1 MAVAP
6 PSPSS
11 AAGATTAPT
20 SQSMD
25 PQPSL
30 KQQQPPPPPPQQ
42 SDAASS
48 VTSSPDLSGRFSR
61 SPGSSRDYLSLYTI
75 SRSEEY
81 RQLFRLP
88 PEEVLIQD
96 FNCALQESILLQGH
110 MYLFDH
116 YLCFYANIFGFETK
130 KIIPFNEIANVRRA
144 KTAGIFP
151 NAIEIFASGKKLFFA
166 SFLSRD
172 EAFKLIAERWSL
184 YGEGA
189 KGISDEQDSK
199 SESGSY
205 LNGVNPLEDGNDEL
219 PASDLDSGERRLE
232 TSGSDDGDQP
242 LNTEDDVAPPALSV
256 QTFMEQCEELLVE
269 EKVST
274 SDTSSNWMVEATD
287 APQISKSFTKVA
299 ESKFP
304 IKVEE
309 FFNLFFSDD
318 AVGFV
323 ESFRK
328 QCGDKDFKCTKW
340 STRDNLEIGREVSF
354 QHPIKIYLGAKY
366 GGCKELQTYRVYKN
380 SHLVIR
386 TSQDVNDVPY
396 ADYFHVE
403 GCWDVCRDG
412 DQCRESCILRVYV
425 TVVFTKKTMFKG
437 KIEQSTLDEC
447 REAFATWI
455 SLAHRLL
462 RQKNIEKG
470 QASVHK
476 NETIRSESEGKVTEA
491 SARPCQRVEHR
502 PIVNTGADCS
512 GSTQKSET
520 DTVLINT
527 SDLASLFKILRTKFC
542 SFLKSRGNLQLLL
555 VATFVFILLL
565 MQLSIVV
572 LLTRP
577 QPVHVSPQAD
587 HMATTGVVGS
597 QSKAIATLL
606 LEKRIHLF
614 KDEMLLVE
622 AHLERLKNEHMLLKA
637 QLQDLEH
644 QVRQM

>member
-11 AAGATTAPT
+11 AGATTAPA

-30 KQQQPPPPPPQQ
+30 KQQQPPSPRPQQ
-42 SDAASS
+42 SDTASL
-48 VTSSPDLSGRFSR
+48 VTSSPDLSSRFSR
-61 SPGSSRDYLSLYTI
+61 SPGSNRDYESLVRCGIDVGIVCALMRRLDFGDLRLLSCGLSCDRSVWCKILVCELHDIKKRRIPTTI
-75 SRSEEY
+75 SS
-81 RQLFRLP
+81 P
-88 PEEVLIQD
+88 PEE
-96 FNCALQESILLQGH
+96 GH

-130 KIIPFNEIANVRRA
+130 KIINEVANVRRA

-151 NAIEIFASGKKLFFA
+151 NAIEIFASGEKLFFA

-219 PASDLDSGERRLE
+219 PASDLDSGE
-232 TSGSDDGDQP
+232 
-242 LNTEDDVAPPALSV
+242 
-256 QTFMEQCEELLVE
+256 
-269 EKVST
+269 
-274 SDTSSNWMVEATD
+274 
-287 APQISKSFTKVA
+287 
-299 ESKFP
+299 
-304 IKVEE
+304 
-309 FFNLFFSDD
+309 
-318 AVGFV
+318 
-323 ESFRK
+323 
-328 QCGDKDFKCTKW
+328 
-340 STRDNLEIGREVSF
+340 
-354 QHPIKIYLGAKY
+354 
-366 GGCKELQTYRVYKN
+366 

-386 TSQDVNDVPY
+386 TSQEVNDVPY

-412 DQCRESCILRVYV
+412 DQSRESCILRVYV

-447 REAFATWI
+447 REACATWI
-455 SLAHRLL
+455 SLAHQLL

-512 GSTQKSET
+512 GSTQQSET
-520 DTVLINT
+520 DTMLLNT
-527 SDLASLFKILRTKFC
+527 SDLASLFKISRTKFC
-542 SFLKSRGNLQLLL
+542 SFFKSRGNLQVLL
-555 VATFVFILLL
+555 VATFVLILLL

-597 QSKAIATLL
+597 QSKGIATAL
-606 LEKRIHLF
+606 LEKRILLL

-622 AHLERLKNEHMLLKA
+622 AHLERLKNEQMLSKA
-637 QLQDLEH
+637 QMQDLEYL
-644 QVRQM
+644 VREM